1 MYVSIYLNSKSQ
13 YQLINTYSTLYTMF
27 PNTSTQSRTYSKTAW
42 LCKTAVP
49 ESWIIAR
56 LEVKLEENSIYL
68 QIGSPGNFPGKGKV
82 PVTIGKT
89 REEGTTL
96 ERGCLL
102 LVTME
107 QVWLLLKS
115 LKEKRLDAQLHLHLH
130 AVELYHGQ
138 SIYSLL
144 QIYLS
149 WMELRVLSQ
158 SDIRISDAGPL
169 VQCHECS
176 QSTTLA
182 CIQQFHP
189 PHPGHSL

>member
-1 MYVSIYLNSKSQ
+1 MEKILLIY
-13 YQLINTYSTLYTMF
+13 
-27 PNTSTQSRTYSKTAW
+27 
-42 LCKTAVP
+42 
-49 ESWIIAR
+49 R
-56 LEVKLEENSIYL
+56 LEALANYLE
-68 QIGSPGNFPGKGKV
+68 KGKV
-82 PVTIGKT
+82 PATTGET
-89 REEGTTL
+89 SEEGTTL

-102 LVTME
+102 LVSME

-130 AVELYHGQ
+130 AVDLYHGQ

-144 QIYLS
+144 QIYLR

-176 QSTTLA
+176 QSTPLA
-182 CIQQFHP
+182 CIQQLHP
-189 PHPGHSL
+189 PHPGQSL